1 MEAITDYLETE
12 SQIKKEE
19 KELVMTEKEQQKATS
34 QLQKKIIVKEKV

>member
-19 KELVMTEKEQQKATS
+19 KELVMTEKE
-34 QLQKKIIVKEKV
+34 